1 MSRPAGL
8 STLQLRF
15 LVPSDRPDWPVVQ
28 ILVDGHEAFVDQLP
42 EWQGFDPEDIL
53 GDRSPLLPEDL
64 GRRVAVY
71 RCSCGIAGCGVIA
84 PVIMPSPDGKRVSW
98 VDFRDYTG
106 VFDGPI
112 AAQDSDRF
120 EGRPWPIQ
128 DLDFDRG
135 QYVAE
140 IRRASADR
148 SWETPRRATA
158 RLVAD
163 GLRARGVVLPPD
175 LRLQWVAPAWDGDGL
190 ILSFENSQAGDEPI
204 VQQVLLG
211 LASGHGEPGLA
222 AQDILAR
229 LAAVPVSKWKSR
241 FGRRIR

>member
-1 MSRPAGL
+1 MSRPARL

-15 LVPSDRPDWPVVQ
+15 GVRSDRPDWPVVQ
-28 ILVDGHEAFVDQLP
+28 ILVDGREAFVDRLP
-42 EWQGFDPEDIL
+42 EWQGFDPADIL

-84 PVIMPSPDGKRVSW
+84 PVIMPSPDGRRVSW

-106 VFDGPI
+106 VFDGPT
-112 AAQDSDRF
+112 APDSDRF
-120 EGRPWPIQ
+120 EGRPWPIR
-128 DLDFDRG
+128 DLDFDRS

-175 LRLQWVAPAWDGDGL
+175 LRLRWVVPAWDGDGL
-190 ILSFENSQAGDEPI
+190 MLSFENGRPGDKTF
-204 VQQVLLG
+204 VQQVLS
-211 LASGHGEPGLA
+211 LASDHSEPDLA
-222 AQDILAR
+222 AQDILGR
-229 LAAVPVSKWKSR
+229 LAAVPVSEWKSR
-241 FGRRIR
+241 FGWRD